1 MDIRI
6 IKQGT
11 PAYPDAL
18 AAIASPPAQLYC
30 QGQSLGAL
38 MRLPRVAIVG
48 SRNVSAYGRQVTQRL
63 AGELAEQG
71 IVIISGLALG
81 VDALAHQAALAAGG
95 TTLAVLPGSLQKI
108 YPATN
113 RQLAA
118 AILAQGGA
126 LVSEYGEGEPMAF
139 KMNFIA
145 RNRIVAGLADVLL
158 ITEAA
163 EKSGSLH
170 TARFALEQGKD
181 VLAVPG
187 NITSPVST
195 GTNNLIK
202 AGAAAVTSYVDV
214 LHALGL
220 VSHSSKPAEVRG
232 RNAHEQCLL
241 DLLKQGLSDGEDLLT
256 QSQLSIAEFNQTLT
270 MLEISSRVRSLGANQ
285 WALY

>member
-1 MDIRI
+1 LYLKIILNTARSDQELPIILLVDICI
-6 IKQGT
+6 IKKGSS
-11 PAYPDAL
+11 AYPGVL
-18 AAIASPPAQLYC
+18 AEIASPPAQLYY
-30 QGQSLGAL
+30 QGRSLDAL
-38 MRLPRVAIVG
+38 MQLPRVAIVG
-48 SRNVSAYGRQVTQRL
+48 SRNVSAYGRQVTLRL
-63 AGELAEQG
+63 ARELAEQG

-81 VDALAHQAALAAGG
+81 VDALAHHAALEAGG
-95 TTLAVLPGSLQKI
+95 ATLAVLPGCLQKI

-118 AILAQGGA
+118 AILAADGA
-126 LVSEYGEGEPMAF
+126 LLTEYGAGEPMAY

-145 RNRIVAGLADVLL
+145 RNRIIAGLADVLL

-187 NITSPVST
+187 
-195 GTNNLIK
+195 
-202 AGAAAVTSYVDV
+202 TSYVDV

-220 VSHSSKPAEVRG
+220 VSHASKPVDIHG
-232 RNAHEQCLL
+232 RNAYEQRVL
-241 DLLKQGLSDGEDLLT
+241 DLLMRGVADGEDLLA

-270 MLEISSRVRSLGANQ
+270 MLEISSKVRSLGANH